1 MLQLDGIEK
10 PDSGGTRALKGA
22 SVNDCIRNLPP
33 REKLLDHIGAQADP
47 QKQE

>member
-22 SVNDCIRNLPP
+22 GANDYIRKLPP
-33 REKLLDHIGAQADP
+33 REKLLDHIGARADP
-47 QKQE
+47 QNQE